1 MVYRFFLCSFL
12 SLLILSCDESTDKK
26 PTNSKAAFKTDSFK
40 KANSSNFSNTYGGGT
55 IKDSSSNK
63 YEEAKNKNA
72 NFSGNVKFDP
82 TKNTRNRTKED
93 DKKEVV
99 KVSSSYSTNENK
111 KRNYA
116 AEAKKNS
123 SFSAY
128 GQN

>member
-1 MVYRFFLCSFL
+1 MVNRFFLCSFL

-63 YEEAKNKNA
+63 YEEIKNKNA
-72 NFSGNVKFDP
+72 NFSGNLKFDP
-82 TKNTRNRTKED
+82 TKNTRNRTKEG
-93 DKKEVV
+93 DKKEV

>member
-12 SLLILSCDESTDKK
+12 SLLVLSCDESTDKK
-26 PTNSKAAFKTDSFK
+26 RSKSKAAFKTDSFK
-40 KANSSNFSNTYGGGT
+40 KANSSNFSNTYGRGT

-82 TKNTRNRTKED
+82 TKNTRNRIKEG
-93 DKKEVV
+93 DKKEV

-123 SFSAY
+123 SFSRA
-128 GQN
+128 

>member
-1 MVYRFFLCSFL
+1 M
-12 SLLILSCDESTDKK
+12 SCDESTDKK

-40 KANSSNFSNTYGGGT
+40 KANSSNFSNTYGGGA

-63 YEEAKNKNA
+63 YEEEKNKNA
-72 NFSGNVKFDP
+72 NYSSYGNYDP
-82 TKNTRNRTKED
+82 TKNTRNRIKEG
-93 DKKEVV
+93 DKKEV